1 MSPILSE
8 GLNLMAFGMGTVFVF
23 LNILIIATFLMS
35 AAVDRL
41 IPNPVP
47 KLSIQEPDAPAI
59 DSTLLKVLT
68 AAIKERKAP

>member
-35 AAVDRL
+35 AAVERL
-41 IPNPVP
+41 IHKPVP
-47 KLSIQEPDAPAI
+47 KLSTQELEAAAI

>member
-23 LNILIIATFLMS
+23 LNILIIATFFMS
-35 AAVDRL
+35 AAVERL
-41 IPNPVP
+41 IPKPVP
-47 KLSIQEPDAPAI
+47 KLANQEPDAPAI

-68 AAIKERKAP
+68 AAITERKAP